1 MRVFIAVLV
10 LIFSFQSWAKADDI
24 RDFEVEGMSIGD
36 SLLDYFTKNVIE
48 NEKFFEKEQGN
59 NKEVA
64 RFYIREKKGNYD
76 WIAMSFK
83 TSDNNYSL
91 IELSGFIFMSFAEC
105 KEKRDKIDNEIK
117 NLFINSQRQV
127 TGDIEHF
134 LDKNSFTNNIA
145 YWTSETKNDYIS
157 LTCYDWSE
165 QSGYKD
171 QLRIEVYSD
180 EYYSWLSKLEKS

>member
-1 MRVFIAVLV
+1 MKQLL
-10 LIFSFQSWAKADDI
+10 LILILTLSFQSWAKTDDI
-24 RDFEVEGMSIGD
+24 KDFEIEGMSIGN

-76 WIAMSFK
+76 WLAMSFK

-91 IELSGFIFMSFAEC
+91 IELSGFIFVPFAEC

-117 NLFINSQRQV
+117 KLFINSQRQV

-180 EYYSWLSKLEKS
+180 EYYSWLSKLQKS

>member
-10 LIFSFQSWAKADDI
+10 ILFSFQSWSKADDI
-24 RDFEVEGMSIGD
+24 SDFEIEGMSIGD

-91 IELSGFIFMSFAEC
+91 IELSGFIFIPFAEC
-105 KEKRDKIDNEIK
+105 KEKRNKIDNETK
-117 NLFINSQRQV
+117 NLFINSQRQA

-171 QLRIEVYSD
+171 QLRIEAYSD
-180 EYYSWLSKLEKS
+180 EYYSWLLTLEKS

>member
-1 MRVFIAVLV
+1 MKQLL
-10 LIFSFQSWAKADDI
+10 LILILTLSFQSWAKTDDI
-24 RDFEVEGMSIGD
+24 KDFEIEGMSIGN

-76 WIAMSFK
+76 WLAMSFK

-91 IELSGFIFMSFAEC
+91 IELSGFIFVPFAEC

-117 NLFINSQRQV
+117 KLFINSQRQV

-134 LDKNSFTNNIA
+134 LDKNSF
-145 YWTSETKNDYIS
+145 Y
-157 LTCYDWSE
+157 
-165 QSGYKD
+165 
-171 QLRIEVYSD
+171 
-180 EYYSWLSKLEKS
+180 